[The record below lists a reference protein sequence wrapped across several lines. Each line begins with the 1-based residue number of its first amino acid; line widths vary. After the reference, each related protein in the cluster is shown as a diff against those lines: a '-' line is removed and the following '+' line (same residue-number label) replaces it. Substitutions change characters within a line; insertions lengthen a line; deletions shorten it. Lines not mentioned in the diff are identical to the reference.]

1 MYRSTDFAVADTCFL
16 IDWARFRHRDL
27 IFKLFKTVFVPE
39 TILHEIKSESTV
51 MWVALN
57 LASGNLALYTEVFDE
72 VEEARRIT
80 ELSRRL
86 PGAISVDLPE
96 ALCVTAGKRRGYI
109 VLTENRGAIM
119 FVDLVS
125 DYSDVTIWRSFEVL
139 LALHIKRLVNVD
151 CNNLSKLFREY
162 EEDTK
167 HIFPERDLSN
177 GVEVLRRE
185 FCSKSQR

>member
-1 MYRSTDFAVADTCFL
+1 MYRSTDFAIADTCFL
-16 IDWARFRHRDL
+16 IDWVRFRRRDL
-27 IFKLFKTVFVPE
+27 IFKLFKTVFIPE
-39 TILHEIKSESTV
+39 SVLREIKSESTV

-72 VEEARRIT
+72 VEEARKIT

-96 ALCVTAGKRRGYI
+96 ALCMAVGRRRGYV

-119 FVDLVS
+119 FADLVS
-125 DYSDVTIWRSFEVL
+125 DYNDVIVWRSLEVL
-139 LALHIKRLVNVD
+139 LALHMRRLIDAD
-151 CNNLSKLFREY
+151 CNNLSMLFREY

-185 FCSKSQR
+185 LCSKN